1 MFGPFLELDQRWKG
15 AMALLELSRISAQ
28 TSSARA
34 FWGIGKVKRWV
45 SISLVGILF
54 LDWIRGL
61 KMT

>member
-1 MFGPFLELDQRWKG
+1 
-15 AMALLELSRISAQ
+15 MALLELSRILAQ
-28 TSSARA
+28 TSAARA
-34 FWGIGKVKRWV
+34 FWGIGKVKWWV